1 MSQNCIWSRQ
11 VGTIN
16 GYNSTMISQHTKN
29 GEKIKTD
36 IYIDFNKDGIP
47 DMKVFQ
53 KGNTTSVFN
62 AYAKDGKSSWVYNET
77 ETQNVQSKEF
87 IFTPNIVTK
96 ENSTNNRAQTPVT
109 PKQNNVT
116 TPPLTQ
122 SQEPQQEEQVP
133 PQKQE
138 APKTSNYK
146 VKSGDSFD
154 KIAKKIRE
162 ELIKK
167 NGSCSLSV
175 IQISQQLQKANPK
188 VSAKNLQIGTDL
200 VVPDF
205 SGKATTTENVATTS
219 TTPKTETNTAKPI
232 NNQSE
237 QSTQTRKK
245 TVLREASTH
254 KIKSGENFHTIGK
267 KIAKELAKKSGVVR
281 LDATAIANQIA
292 AANPSVNPASLKIG
306 KEIKIPQLVYT
317 QKLLPVDEKDKKFK
331 SSVDFIFSV
340 EGDYSNHK
348 ADKGG
353 ATKYGITQ
361 EVYNQYLRDKKAD
374 TGNKKLE
381 TKKDVKN
388 ITKAEAEEIYF
399 NNYYN
404 KSGASQVT
412 DKKIALL
419 LFDTAV
425 NCGVEKAREMYKK
438 AGNNVE
444 KFLALRQEHYDNI
457 IKNDASQKKFQKG
470 WNNRLAKLRK
480 ELNSYT

>member
-1 MSQNCIWSRQ
+1 MAQNCIWSRQ

-16 GYNSTMISQHTKN
+16 GYSSRMISQHTKN
-29 GEKIKTD
+29 GEIIKSD
-36 IYIDFNKDGIP
+36 IYIDFNNDGIP
-47 DMKVFQ
+47 DMKVFR
-53 KGNTTSVFN
+53 KGSTTSVFN
-62 AYAKDGKSSWVYNET
+62 AYAKDGKSYWAYNET
-77 ETQNVQSKEF
+77 ETRNVQEKGFKF
-87 IFTPNIVTK
+87 ITNETTKQGAPN
-96 ENSTNNRAQTPVT
+96 NSAQTPVL
-109 PKQNNVT
+109 PKQSNVT
-116 TPPLTQ
+116 ITTSVQPQGSQQAEKQ
-122 SQEPQQEEQVP
+122 SLPQRQEKV
-133 PQKQE
+133 
-138 APKTSNYK
+138 KTSNYE
-146 VKSGDSFD
+146 VKSGDSYD

-162 ELIKK
+162 DLIKK
-167 NGSCSLSV
+167 NGSCNLSV

-188 VSAKNLQIGTDL
+188 VSAKNLQIGMNL

-205 SGKATTTENVATTS
+205 SSKATTEKTATVPAEKKAETK
-219 TTPKTETNTAKPI
+219 TTKPAD
-232 NNQSE
+232 NQAA
-237 QSTQTRKK
+237 QSTQPRKK
-245 TVLREASTH
+245 TLLREASTH
-254 KIKSGENFHTIGK
+254 KIQAGENFHTIGK

-292 AANPSVNPASLKIG
+292 AANPSVTPDRLQIG

-317 QKLLPVDEKDKKFK
+317 QKLLPVDENDKKFK
-331 SSVDFIFSV
+331 SSVEFVFSV

-361 EVYNQYLRDKKAD
+361 EVYNQYQRDKKAD
-374 TGNKKLE
+374 TANKKLA
-381 TKKDVKN
+381 TKKNVKN

-404 KSGASQVT
+404 KSGAAQVS

-425 NCGVEKAREMYKK
+425 NCGVDKAREMYKK

-444 KFLALRQEHYDNI
+444 KFLALRQQHYDDI
-457 IKNDASQKKFQKG
+457 VKNDASQKKFQKG

-480 ELNSYT
+480 ELNRYT